1 MNARWNTSRQAP
13 APRPERSNPFG
24 AVSPAIDPHH
34 TVTLADAVRRC
45 RWIAVDINAAAF
57 TLLLVGPPGD
67 KRRLIPSFDSDYPGQ
82 SALTRPLAAQIGEW
96 AAGPRGRLDNSRAGG
111 HSRSTTRSYAS
122 LRGAGLGRGA
132 GRRPGRH
139 VGHRVPGLRRSRPGR
154 AGGLPRRR
162 NCARQRHGRRHPRA
176 LVRAVCRRDPA
187 EAGRRRQ
194 LPAISKRELEC
205 LSLTANGL
213 TSEEIAA
220 ELGLSVHTANQY
232 LTNTAQKLD
241 AVNRMHAVA
250 KALRLG
256 LID

>member
-1 MNARWNTSRQAP
+1 MSARWNTSRQPP
-13 APRPERSNPFG
+13 AARPERGNPFG
-24 AVSPAIDPHH
+24 AVSPAVDQHH

-57 TLLLVGPPGD
+57 MLLLVGPPGD

-82 SALTRPLAAQIGEW
+82 SALTRPLAAHIGEW
-96 AAGPRGRLDNSRAGG
+96 AADRAVVSTIPCWWSAASE
-111 HSRSTTRSYAS
+111 SRSHASFVTLAWAEGPVAGPPGTSGIAFPVYAD
-122 LRGAGLGRGA
+122 RGQAGLVVFLGA
-132 GRRPGRH
+132 EIALGNDTIADTH
-139 VGHRVPGLRRSRPGR
+139 ARSFALFAAVTRLKPVD
-154 AGGLPRRR
+154 GGSTPT
-162 NCARQRHGRRHPRA
+162 
-176 LVRAVCRRDPA
+176 
-187 EAGRRRQ
+187 
-194 LPAISKRELEC
+194 ISKRELEC

>member
-1 MNARWNTSRQAP
+1 MSGRWNASREAP
-13 APRPERSNPFG
+13 PPRHERSNPFG

-45 RWIAVDINAAAF
+45 RWIAVDINATAF
-57 TLLLVGPPGD
+57 TLLLIGPPGE
-67 KRRLIPSFDSDYPGQ
+67 KRRLIPCFDSDYPGQ
-82 SALTRPLAAQIGEW
+82 SAVSRVVAAQIGEEAARRAAVSTVPCWWSQPTETASHQAFAALEW
-96 AAGPRGRLDNSRAGG
+96 ADGPIAGPAGMSGIAFPVYAERGQ
-111 HSRSTTRSYAS
+111 
-122 LRGAGLGRGA
+122 AGLVVFHGA
-132 GRRPGRH
+132 EIALDDRTVCDTH
-139 VGHRVPGLRRSRPGR
+139 ARSF
-154 AGGLPRRR
+154 
-162 NCARQRHGRRHPRA
+162 A
-176 LVRAVCRRDPA
+176 LFAAVTRLKPLDGSNA
-187 EAGRRRQ
+187 
-194 LPAISKRELEC
+194 PAISKRELEC

-232 LTNTAQKLD
+232 LTNTAQKLN

>member
-1 MNARWNTSRQAP
+1 MSTRWNASRQSP

-57 TLLLVGPPGD
+57 TLLLVGPPGE
-67 KRRLIPSFDSDYPGQ
+67 KRRLLPSFDSDYPVQ
-82 SALTRPLAAQIGEW
+82 SAMTRPLAAQIGEW
-96 AAGPRGRLDNSRAGG
+96 AADRAVVSTIPCWWSDAPEARSHASFTGLAWAEGPVAGPAGTSGIAFPVYADRGQ
-111 HSRSTTRSYAS
+111 
-122 LRGAGLGRGA
+122 AGLVVFLGA
-132 GRRPGRH
+132 EIALGNDTIADTHARCFALFAAVTRLKP
-139 VGHRVPGLRRSRPGR
+139 
-154 AGGLPRRR
+154 ADGGGTPT
-162 NCARQRHGRRHPRA
+162 
-176 LVRAVCRRDPA
+176 
-187 EAGRRRQ
+187 
-194 LPAISKRELEC
+194 ISKRELEC

>member
-1 MNARWNTSRQAP
+1 MSTRWNTSRQAP

-34 TVTLADAVRRC
+34 TVTMADAVRRC

-67 KRRLIPSFDSDYPGQ
+67 KRRLIPSFDSDYPSQ
-82 SALTRPLAAQIGEW
+82 AALTRPLATQLGEW
-96 AAGPRGRLDNSRAGG
+96 AADRAAV
-111 HSRSTTRSYAS
+111 STIPCWWSAASETRSYAS
-122 LRGAGLGRGA
+122 FVSLAWAEGPVAGPAGTSGIAFPVYADRGQAGLVVFLGA
-132 GRRPGRH
+132 EIA
-139 VGHRVPGLRRSRPGR
+139 VGNDTVADTHSRSFALFAAVTRLKPVD
-154 AGGLPRRR
+154 GGSTPT
-162 NCARQRHGRRHPRA
+162 
-176 LVRAVCRRDPA
+176 
-187 EAGRRRQ
+187 
-194 LPAISKRELEC
+194 ISKRELEC

>member
-1 MNARWNTSRQAP
+1 MSTRWNTSRQSA

-57 TLLLVGPPGD
+57 TLLLVGPPGE
-67 KRRLIPSFDSDYPGQ
+67 KRRLLPSFDSDYPAQ
-82 SALTRPLAAQIGEW
+82 SAHDAAACRPDRRVG
-96 AAGPRGRLDNSRAGG
+96 GRPRGRLDDPVLVVERDPSPVRTLPLPALAWSEGPVAGPAG
-111 HSRSTTRSYAS
+111 TAGIAFPVYAD
-122 LRGAGLGRGA
+122 RGQAGLVVFLGA
-132 GRRPGRH
+132 EIALGNDTVVDTHARCFALFAAVTRLKP
-139 VGHRVPGLRRSRPGR
+139 
-154 AGGLPRRR
+154 ADGGGTPT
-162 NCARQRHGRRHPRA
+162 
-176 LVRAVCRRDPA
+176 
-187 EAGRRRQ
+187 
-194 LPAISKRELEC
+194 ISKRELEC

>member
-1 MNARWNTSRQAP
+1 MNTRWNTARHAS
-13 APRPERSNPFG
+13 APRPERGNPFG
-24 AVSPAIDPHH
+24 AVSPAIDQHH

-57 TLLLVGPPGD
+57 TLLLVAAPGD

-82 SALTRPLAAQIGEW
+82 SAVTRPLAAQLGEW
-96 AAGPRGRLDNSRAGG
+96 AADRAVV
-111 HSRSTTRSYAS
+111 STIPSWWSASFETRSHASFTTLAWAEGPQAGPAGTSGIAFPVYAD
-122 LRGAGLGRGA
+122 RGQAGLVVFLGA
-132 GRRPGRH
+132 EITLGNDTIADTHARSFALFAAVTRLRP
-139 VGHRVPGLRRSRPGR
+139 VD
-154 AGGLPRRR
+154 GGSM
-162 NCARQRHGRRHPRA
+162 
-176 LVRAVCRRDPA
+176 
-187 EAGRRRQ
+187 
-194 LPAISKRELEC
+194 PAISKRELEC

>member
-1 MNARWNTSRQAP
+1 MSTRWNSSRQSP

-45 RWIAVDINAAAF
+45 RWIAVDINAASF
-57 TLLLVGPPGD
+57 TLLLVGPPGE
-67 KRRLIPSFDSDYPGQ
+67 KRRLLPSFDSDYPAQ
-82 SALTRPLAAQIGEW
+82 SAMTRPLAAQIGEW
-96 AAGPRGRLDNSRAGG
+96 AADRAVVSTIPCWWSSATE
-111 HSRSTTRSYAS
+111 SRSHAS
-122 LRGAGLGRGA
+122 FAGLAWSEGPVAGPAGTAGIAFPVYADRGQA
-132 GRRPGRH
+132 GLVVFLGADIALGNDTVVDTHARCFALFAAVTRLKP
-139 VGHRVPGLRRSRPGR
+139 
-154 AGGLPRRR
+154 ADGGGTPT
-162 NCARQRHGRRHPRA
+162 
-176 LVRAVCRRDPA
+176 
-187 EAGRRRQ
+187 
-194 LPAISKRELEC
+194 ISKRELEC

>member
-1 MNARWNTSRQAP
+1 MSARWNTSRQAP

-24 AVSPAIDPHH
+24 AVSPTIDQHH

-45 RWIAVDINAAAF
+45 RWIAVDINADAF
-57 TLLLVGPPGD
+57 TLLLVGPPGE
-67 KRRLIPSFDSDYPGQ
+67 KRRLIPSFDSDYPVQ

-96 AAGPRGRLDNSRAGG
+96 AADRAVT
-111 HSRSTTRSYAS
+111 STIPCWWSAASETRSYAS
-122 LRGAGLGRGA
+122 FVTLAWAEGPLAGPPETSGIAFPVYADRGQAGLVVFLGA
-132 GRRPGRH
+132 EIALGDDTIADTHARSFALFAAVTRLRP
-139 VGHRVPGLRRSRPGR
+139 VD
-154 AGGLPRRR
+154 GGS
-162 NCARQRHGRRHPRA
+162 
-176 LVRAVCRRDPA
+176 V
-187 EAGRRRQ
+187 
-194 LPAISKRELEC
+194 PAISKRELEC

>member
-1 MNARWNTSRQAP
+1 MNARWSTSRQAP
-13 APRPERSNPFG
+13 AARPERGNPFG

-57 TLLLVGPPGD
+57 TLLQVGPPGD
-67 KRRLIPSFDSDYPGQ
+67 KRRLIPFFDSDYPGQ
-82 SALTRPLAAQIGEW
+82 SALTRPLAVQLGEW
-96 AAGPRGRLDNSRAGG
+96 AADRAVV
-111 HSRSTTRSYAS
+111 STMPSWWAAAETRSYAS
-122 LRGAGLGRGA
+122 FVTLAWAEGPVAEPAGTPGIAFPVYADRGQAGLVVFLGA
-132 GRRPGRH
+132 EITLGNDTVADTH
-139 VGHRVPGLRRSRPGR
+139 ARSFALFAAVTRLKPVD
-154 AGGLPRRR
+154 GGSM
-162 NCARQRHGRRHPRA
+162 
-176 LVRAVCRRDPA
+176 
-187 EAGRRRQ
+187 
-194 LPAISKRELEC
+194 PAISKRELEC

>member
-1 MNARWNTSRQAP
+1 MSTRWNTSRPAP

-24 AVSPAIDPHH
+24 AVSPAIDQHH
-34 TVTLADAVRRC
+34 TVTIADAVRRC

-57 TLLLVGPPGD
+57 TLLLVGPPGE
-67 KRRLIPSFDSDYPGQ
+67 KRRLIPSFDSDYPAQ
-82 SALTRPLAAQIGEW
+82 SALTRPLAAQIGDW
-96 AAGPRGRLDNSRAGG
+96 AADRAVVSTIPCWWSAASETKSCASFVSLAWAEGPVAGPAGTSGIAFPVYADRGQ
-111 HSRSTTRSYAS
+111 
-122 LRGAGLGRGA
+122 AGLVVFLGA
-132 GRRPGRH
+132 EIALGNDTIADTH
-139 VGHRVPGLRRSRPGR
+139 ARSF
-154 AGGLPRRR
+154 
-162 NCARQRHGRRHPRA
+162 A
-176 LVRAVCRRDPA
+176 LFAAVTRLKPVD
-187 EAGRRRQ
+187 GTSM
-194 LPAISKRELEC
+194 PAISKRELEC